1 MAKPSATTI
10 VIQPKA
16 NAPAAQ
22 AAPEAKV
29 AALSD
34 EQRVRDTISRAQ
46 DYLKTKR
53 IINAR
58 SLLQDA
64 ARDDNPLVLTALA
77 ETYDPLHLREKYP
90 SLSRAAEPQRAL
102 EIYRRASERGSQMAA
117 QKLKS
122 LAEFLSANPG
132 FLKQ

>member
-1 MAKPSATTI
+1 M
-10 VIQPKA
+10 IQPKP

-46 DYLKTKR
+46 DYLKTNR

-58 SLLQDA
+58 SLLADA
-64 ARDDNPLVLTALA
+64 ARDDNPILLTALA
-77 ETYDPLHLREKYP
+77 ETFDPLHLQDKYP
-90 SLSRAAEPQRAL
+90 SLTRAADPQRAL
-102 EIYRRASERGSQMAA
+102 DIYRRASERGSQMAA
-117 QKLKS
+117 QKLKA
-122 LAEFLSANPG
+122 LAEFLRANPG
-132 FLKQ
+132 FIKQ

>member
-1 MAKPSATTI
+1 M
-10 VIQPKA
+10 
-16 NAPAAQ
+16 
-22 AAPEAKV
+22 PEAKV

-34 EQRVRDTISRAQ
+34 EQRVRDTIARAQ
-46 DYLKTKR
+46 EYLKTSR

-64 ARDDNPLVLTALA
+64 ARDDNPLLLTALA
-77 ETYDPLHLREKYP
+77 ETYDPLHLREKFP
-90 SLSRAAEPQRAL
+90 SLSRAAEPARAL
-102 EIYRRASERGSQMAA
+102 DIYRRASERGSQMAA

-132 FLKQ
+132 LVKQ